1 MVRWQ
6 LEKSGAE
13 ISGQYCIDWLFID
26 CDDWDKPLLWAQL
39 NGKKWLFSRFLSL
52 ISAGITTEGTISS
65 KIQLCLYNV
74 KTAVI
79 HNMPILWVIHFLFMM
94 STKIFQ
100 NSASPPSPSTTI
112 WFWSG
117 PFLPFSAMDFHNW
130 PLKNLWA
137 HID

>member
-1 MVRWQ
+1 MERWQ
-6 LEKSGAE
+6 LEKSGCGDFRA
-13 ISGQYCIDWLFID
+13 ILHWLIIYWLWRLGQTFALSPI
-26 CDDWDKPLLWAQL
+26 
-39 NGKKWLFSRFLSL
+39 KWQKVVIFKVSFSDVC
-52 ISAGITTEGTISS
+52 ITTEGTISS
-65 KIQLCLYNV
+65 KIKLCSYNV